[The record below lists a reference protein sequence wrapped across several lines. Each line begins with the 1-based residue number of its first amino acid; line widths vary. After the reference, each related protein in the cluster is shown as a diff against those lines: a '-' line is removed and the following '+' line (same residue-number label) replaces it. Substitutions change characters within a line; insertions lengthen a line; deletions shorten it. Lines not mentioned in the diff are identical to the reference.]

1 MTKNFLG
8 AIAATWGI
16 AGVLLP
22 IGAAMVRLTRV
33 GLDAFDYPLQ
43 THHWAFLVVFLL
55 FMLISEGYRGFQKSF
70 APRVAARAREL
81 QLDPRPSQVFLAPLV
96 CMGFIYATPRRMLRS
111 YGLAGTIVIFVL
123 SVRQLPQ
130 PWRGLVDLGVAAGLL
145 WGMLALIVFTYQ
157 TFGGPLLERRE
168 SGVGGRG
175 SGSGLATQHPVP

>member
-8 AIAATWGI
+8 VFAAIWGI
-16 AGVLLP
+16 AGVLLL

-43 THHWAFLVVFLL
+43 IHHWAFLVVFLL

-70 APRVAARAREL
+70 APRVASRAREL
-81 QLDPRPSQVFLAPLV
+81 QLDPRALPALLAPLF
-96 CMGFIYATPRRMLRS
+96 CMGFIYATPRRMLGS

-123 SVRQLPQ
+123 GFRQLPQ

-157 TFGGPLLERRE
+157 TFGAPLLPTDGSRG
-168 SGVGGRG
+168 SGVGSR
-175 SGSGLATQHPVP
+175 AARPTNKF

>member
-70 APRVAARAREL
+70 APRVASRAREL
-81 QLDPRPSQVFLAPLV
+81 QLDPRALPALLAPLF
-96 CMGFIYATPRRMLRS
+96 CMGFIYATRNRMLRS
-111 YGLAGTIVIFVL
+111 YGLAGAIVIFVL

-130 PWRGLVDLGVAAGLL
+130 PWHGLVDLGVAAGLM
-145 WGMLALIVFTYQ
+145 WGVVALVTHSYQAFTKEPS
-157 TFGGPLLERRE
+157 FGSPD
-168 SGVGGRG
+168 
-175 SGSGLATQHPVP
+175 

>member
-1 MTKNFLG
+1 MSRNLLG
-8 AIAATWGI
+8 TLTATWGI

-55 FMLISEGYRGFQKSF
+55 FMLVSEGYRGFQKSF

-81 QLDPRPSQVFLAPLV
+81 QLDPRPLQVFLAPLV
-96 CMGFIYATPRRMLRS
+96 CMGFIYAPPRRMLRS

-130 PWRGLVDLGVAAGLL
+130 PWRGLVDLGVAAGLF
-145 WGMLALIVFTYQ
+145 WGMVVLVVYSLR
-157 TFGGPLLERRE
+157 TFSGGP
-168 SGVGGRG
+168 
-175 SGSGLATQHPVP
+175 ATASPD